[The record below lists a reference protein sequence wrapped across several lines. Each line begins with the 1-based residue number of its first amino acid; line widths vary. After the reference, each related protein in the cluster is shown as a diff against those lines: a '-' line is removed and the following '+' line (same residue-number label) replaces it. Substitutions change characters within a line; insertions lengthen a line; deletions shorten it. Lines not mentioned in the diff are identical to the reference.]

1 MLLRNSRNIIG
12 DGGEHSLREVELHRQ
27 RRTDAI
33 LSVPRIGVR
42 IVYGAVGQN
51 DLILQVC
58 RQAIRR
64 DRQVGTETAV
74 SSRFWGVKDKAGV
87 IDLLV
92 GVSVGRRALRSNR
105 EATQLM
111 MRQELRAQPGTLH
124 VHGTAMKNVEGTAGH
139 AQGRQGSILLI
150 TLSYVLRWGVLGGC
164 FLRRRLLLACLLRV
178 HRGGGRR
185 LSRHRRQS
193 QQRRQAQNQ
202 GSTNSF
208 SVRTARRL
216 KERGHHYP
224 I

>member
-27 RRTDAI
+27 RHTDAI

-51 DLILQVC
+51 DLILQIC

-150 TLSYVLRWGVLGGC
+150 TLRGSVLRRFVLYGC
-164 FLRRRLLLACLLRV
+164 VLRGFFLRCRL
-178 HRGGGRR
+178 

-193 QQRRQAQNQ
+193 QQRRQTQNQ
-202 GSTNSF
+202 GSTRNLS
-208 SVRTARRL
+208 ARATSRL